1 MLAREGIDFVE
12 RLHFTEPVTA
22 AEVKKLARLAGG
34 VEHLVSTR
42 SPAYRELKLAGQ
54 ELSEAEWVKLFQSE
68 PRLLRRPI
76 VTDGKRIVIGYDE
89 AAIRELIA
97 AQ

>member
-1 MLAREGIDFVE
+1 MLSQEGVDFVE

-34 VEHLVSTR
+34 IEHLVSTR
-42 SPAYRELKLAGQ
+42 APAYRKLGLAGK
-54 ELSEAEWVKLFQSE
+54 ELSEAEWVQLFQEE

-76 VTDGKRIVIGYDE
+76 VTDGKRIVIGYNE

>member
-1 MLAREGIDFVE
+1 MLTREGVEFVE
-12 RLHFTEPVTA
+12 RHHFTEPVTA

-34 VEHLVSTR
+34 IEHLVSTR
-42 SPAYRELKLAGQ
+42 SPAYRELGLAGK
-54 ELSEAEWVKLFQSE
+54 ELTDDEWIQLFQTE

-89 AAIRELIA
+89 AAIRDLIGA
-97 AQ
+97 K